1 MILKQKLLLYTLKES
16 VPEGGHQLLYLMNGN
31 GSTSNKVRNWSID
44 TGITWRDVFLN
55 SSSLGLEYPGLE
67 TVVEYAYSYVPPE
80 GGLIAG
86 CNPYNN
92 GGGSRDQG
100 GHWRIFGYDG
110 GNFCFDCPSEDDRL
124 QVNGDLV
131 ENTVYT
137 ETAKYG
143 FLGTNQLSSYLKVES
158 SDSTVEEGTKTNFQ
172 FRWYNAQNPYNLYL
186 WSDNSQA
193 SYNADTAP
201 RQGVKIYRFTAWYLE
216 NGVRHTKIYEGVP
229 WLDANGVPCIKDLVS
244 EQLQYNCAS
253 DPLPFLYE
261 EIQ

>member
-31 GSTSNKVRNWSID
+31 GSANTKARNWSID

-86 CNPYNN
+86 CNPYNS
-92 GGGSRDQG
+92 GGGSRDFG
-100 GHWRIFGYDG
+100 GYWRIFGHG
-110 GNFCFDCPSEDDRL
+110 GANFCFDCPSEDDRL
-124 QVNGDLV
+124 QVTGALRA
-131 ENTVYT
+131 NTVYT
-137 ETAKYG
+137 ETARYG
-143 FLGTNQLSSYLKVES
+143 FLGTNQLSSYLKVET
-158 SDSTVEEGTKTNFQ
+158 SDLTREGTNTPQYK
-172 FRWYNAQNPYNLYL
+172 WSNAQNPHNLYL

-193 SYNADTAP
+193 SNNADTAP
-201 RQGVKIYRFTAWYLE
+201 RQGVKIYRFTAYYLE

-229 WLDANGVPCIKDLVS
+229 WMDANGVPCFKDLVS
-244 EQLQYNCAS
+244 EQLQYNCAD

-261 EIQ
+261 EI